1 MLESLEICY
10 HAVIEFLT
18 LEIHVSTDDIYGKD
32 VPSYANS
39 TSIGLLSF
47 VKAEQK
53 SSR

>member
-1 MLESLEICY
+1 MLELLEIRY
-10 HAVIEFLT
+10 HAVVEFLT
-18 LEIHVSTDDIYGKD
+18 LEMHVWTDDIYGKD

-39 TSIGLLSF
+39 ISIGQLSF